1 MSLFKEM
8 DKLKKTLVE
17 TAKKTTAGRHSEA
30 PGKDASGMIPNSGKP
45 KDIKHIRADT
55 MTHMDLKLEKD
66 EKEWKDQIPG
76 GLSDNKAPKDFP
88 KPALKQGKQVESE
101 HTSNKKVATEIAMD
115 HLTEDPKYYDKLKT
129 IEKAD
134 KPKRMWKVK
143 IKGRP
148 DWIWMVGM
156 QDLGP
161 NKGNNYLLEDGSA
174 VHQSDVEDVDMTPD
188 RADTLN
194 KSEDPKESPR
204 IKNNKSL
211 TQDVAQGEYA
221 NARNSKIKNI
231 GEDITN
237 SARHKAMAW
246 KGLKQAEVEGVADKL
261 TNLKTML
268 KHEAP
273 QLKVHDDNSNI
284 LNILAAHHT
293 LNKIPKAP
301 EVPAAWTKGKK
312 DEDVAMAEFSVPA
325 FGQIPERKI
334 IKDPTHANNPSGD
347 EKLHRHVTVADL
359 KARSRELYVD
369 FYGHMKKEAESLAHQ
384 GITHNQMI
392 TGMHKAAA
400 EWLKAKT
407 PARSANER
415 TLEGQLLGQYHDY
428 VNKAFHPRKSNSVQ
442 HHMHKFMDALN
453 THAHKNGF
461 ANDPNKDPLSD
472 KDDKYMEAMRNGV
485 HGLLKGKALTDV
497 FSVDK
502 KKSKIFDPTS
512 FYGSELSRI
521 GPDHGVTDDMESH
534 TNSLTGFS
542 KMRGLQYGNSVT
554 DDERKHHLGQAAL
567 AMRDLTHTLGL
578 PAEMGSF
585 NGRLGLA
592 FGARGKGR
600 AAAHYEPN
608 LRAINLTRHNGSGS
622 LAHEWG
628 HAFDDILGEI
638 TRGKGAFATEHVR
651 NHNMKHETS
660 DHEKIYKPLQGLME
674 KLSGPI
680 RQRMTS
686 DFYKNGRD
694 HGVSAEK
701 MSSYWL
707 SGKEMFAR
715 AFEQYLQNKMQ
726 KNGHH
731 NTYLAG
737 GTDHWLWPSRQEVES
752 LTPHFDELFENF
764 RKGQFLKKS
773 MELLARKDKLRKSV
787 KKAVSDLNKAF
798 SYKGTVRPEASDKDG
813 MPHPE
818 KPQYIK
824 GTSKHGPAWFY
835 HPDIAGKHEQD
846 FMSNYNRFAPKLSK
860 LGQKHMHNL
869 GRSVA
874 ADPDRHAIPTENPDG
889 QQLRLRHLNAAMS
902 RKPGYSIEEKDNGLH
917 ITVPRH
923 SGRTDKSAETH
934 SWRFDEK
941 GLKFLGKAPIS
952 KSKGEH
958 NARQKLGRPDRGT
971 KEAGPSLSQS
981 GTGRKGS
988 GRASLK
994 KTDTENTDSPQ
1005 IASVAVI
1012 NGNKL
1017 LMGKRNDN
1025 GKWTLP
1031 GGHLKTSEE
1040 PMEGAARELKEEA
1053 GIEADDLYFMGSKN
1067 VVGKDGKNRMIHAFV
1082 CFGKYDTDS
1091 ELDPDEEVQNWK
1103 WIDCGSGLPEDV
1115 KKNLHSTKNIVLKY
1129 LGLQND

>member
-17 TAKKTTAGRHSEA
+17 VAKKTTAGRHSEA
-30 PGKDASGMIPNSGKP
+30 PGQDASGMIPNSGKP

-76 GLSDNKAPKDFP
+76 GLSDNKTPKDFP
-88 KPALKQGKQVESE
+88 KPALKQGKKIESE
-101 HTSNKKVATEIAMD
+101 HTSDKKIATEIAMD
-115 HLTEDPKYYDKLKT
+115 HLTEDPKYYKKLET

-134 KPKRMWKVK
+134 KPKRMWKIKV
-143 IKGRP
+143 KGRP

-174 VHQSDVEDVDMTPD
+174 VHQNQVEDIDMTPD

-194 KSEDPKESPR
+194 KSDDPKETPR

-211 TQDVAQGEYA
+211 IQDVAQGEYA

-268 KHEAP
+268 KHEPA
-273 QLKVHDDNSNI
+273 QLKIHDDNSNAM
-284 LNILAAHHT
+284 NVLAAHHA

-312 DEDVAMAEFSVPA
+312 DDDVAMAEFTAPA

-334 IKDPTHANNPSGD
+334 IRDPQTSNYTYGD
-347 EKLHRHVTVADL
+347 EKLSRHITVGEL
-359 KARSRELYVD
+359 KSRSRELYVD
-369 FYGHMKKEAESLAHQ
+369 FYNHMKAEAESLAHQ

-400 EWLKAKT
+400 EWLKNKS
-407 PARSANER
+407 PQRSAGER

-428 VNKAFHPRKSNSVQ
+428 VKKAFHPRKSNSIQ

-453 THAHKNGF
+453 QHATKNGF
-461 ANDPNKDPLSD
+461 ITDPQKDPLSD
-472 KDDKYMEAMRNGV
+472 KDDKYMEALRNGI

-497 FSVDK
+497 FNVDK

-512 FYGSELSRI
+512 FYGTELSRI
-521 GPDHGVTDDMESH
+521 GPDHGVNDDQDSH
-534 TNSLTGFS
+534 TRSLTDFS

-578 PAEMGSF
+578 PSEMGSF

-638 TRGKGAFATEHVR
+638 TKGKGMFATEWTRKGDV
-651 NHNMKHETS
+651 KHETP
-660 DHEKIYKPLQGLME
+660 DHERIYKPLQNLME
-674 KLSGPI
+674 KLSGPV

-686 DFYKNGRD
+686 DFYQKGRD
-694 HGVSAEK
+694 AGVSPEK
-701 MSSYWL
+701 MSTYWL

-715 AFEQYLQNKMQ
+715 AFEQYLQNKMR

-737 GTDHWLWPSRQEVES
+737 GTDHWLWPSNQEVES

-773 MELLARKDKLRKSV
+773 LDLLAKKDKLK
-787 KKAVSDLNKAF
+787 KAF

-813 MPHPE
+813 MPHPQ
-818 KPQYIK
+818 KPQYVK
-824 GTSKHGPAWFY
+824 GTSKDGPAWFY
-835 HPDIAGKHEQD
+835 HPDVVRRHEQD
-846 FMSNYNRFAPKLSK
+846 FMSNYNKFAPKLSK

-874 ADPDRHAIPTENPDG
+874 ADPDRHAIPTETAGG
-889 QQLRLRHLNAAMS
+889 QHIRLRHLNAAMS
-902 RKPGYSIEEKDNGLH
+902 GKPGYSIEEKDNGLH
-917 ITVPRH
+917 ITIPRH
-923 SGRTDKSAETH
+923 SGRTDKAAETH

-941 GLKFLGKAPIS
+941 GLKFLGKTPIN
-952 KSKGEH
+952 KSKGGT
-958 NARQKLGRPDRGT
+958 NDSRQKMGRSNRRT
-971 KEAGPSLSQS
+971 KEAGLGLS
-981 GTGRKGS
+981 KPGS
-988 GRASLK
+988 GREGSRGVGLK
-994 KTDTENTDSPQ
+994 KTDNEKVYAE

-1031 GGHLKTSEE
+1031 GGHLSSKEE
-1040 PMEGAARELKEEA
+1040 PMEGAERELKEEA
-1053 GIEADDLYFMGSKN
+1053 NITPDDLFFMGSKN
-1067 VVGKDGKNRMIHAFV
+1067 VVCPDGNNRMIHAFV
-1082 CFGKYDTDS
+1082 CFGKYDTDT
-1091 ELDPDEEVQNWK
+1091 ELDPDEEVQDWK
-1103 WIDCGSGLPEDV
+1103 WIDCADGLPDDV
-1115 KKNLHSTKNIVLKY
+1115 KKNLHSPKNVVLKY
-1129 LGLQND
+1129 LGLQDD